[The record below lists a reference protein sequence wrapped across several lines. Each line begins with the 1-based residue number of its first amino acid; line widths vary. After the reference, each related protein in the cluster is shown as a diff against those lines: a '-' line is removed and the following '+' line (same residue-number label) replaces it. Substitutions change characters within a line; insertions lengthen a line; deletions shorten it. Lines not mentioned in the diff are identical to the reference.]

1 MRVAATGNGIY
12 SNKLCW
18 GVTRMDRVQ
27 IARQVFSEF
36 APLFRKVWG
45 YHDIVEETNDNEICW
60 RGVYQMEWSPCYYDD
75 PPKFPR
81 IVKSRVVCWVNFS
94 DPRWTVI
101 QVWGRNYWTRAKRR
115 LESIIRKSMAQGFL
129 AMLLDEIEAQS
140 CVKERKGNTLFF
152 VLEPELNAYL
162 PVTFKFNLR
171 GSEITTIVPTMTDKR
186 VFKYPIQRETRL
198 VRKILKDIFSIA
210 KELSERVKAL
220 GEL

>member
-1 MRVAATGNGIY
+1 
-12 SNKLCW
+12 
-18 GVTRMDRVQ
+18 MDRVQ

-36 APLFRKVWG
+36 APLFKKIWG
-45 YHDIVEETNDNEICW
+45 YCNIVEEASDNEIYW
-60 RGVYQMEWSPCYYDD
+60 QGVYQMKWLPCYYGD
-75 PPKFPR
+75 PPKFPQTM
-81 IVKSRVVCWVNFS
+81 KSRIICRVIFS

-140 CVKERKGNTLFF
+140 RVRERKGNTLFF

-162 PVTFKFNLR
+162 PVTFKFNSR
-171 GSEITTIVPTMTDKR
+171 KNEIIIIVPTMTDKR
-186 VFKYPIQRETRL
+186 VFRYPVQRGARL
-198 VRKILKDIFSIA
+198 VRKILKDIFSVA
-210 KELSERVKAL
+210 KELSEKVKAL